1 MFGDFIQVMSNTIS
15 TVTSSS
21 VTSRPA
27 AESVVAMVSTNAA
40 EAVHAGVTTTLMVA
54 CENEDIDDVRELLS
68 TDEVRANSTYIN
80 A

>member
-27 AESVVAMVSTNAA
+27 AESVVAMVSTNA